1 MTKKPVKK
9 VEPMKIITS
18 GNLFIVLCSLFLIF
32 LIEMNADATEL
43 QPPSFHSY
51 LRQGI
56 DKAFNLETA
65 DAYVYIKK
73 AVELEPENPTGYA
86 FLAVLHWFFSEMSFN
101 TKDRDANQEAMLN
114 YVKESFAKGE
124 KRIKANPQDNQAY
137 FAIAL
142 AKIIKIHWA
151 TNQKHYFILAQE
163 ASNIWDYLEKAKGG
177 NGNQNY
183 DTYFLMGLFHYHLK
197 HVSGII
203 RFLSSALIVP
213 GSHQKGLQEL
223 ELAAKKGALLK
234 ELAQAELSSDYL
246 NFEKQPAK
254 ALPFTRE
261 LYKRFPGNY
270 NFLFALSSALADL
283 HRYEEAS
290 DIAKQ
295 IEKNIQACV
304 PPYAPQ
310 LQPRYNQL
318 MGRIFFNQGEYDRS
332 IEYFQNALKD
342 TSFYNARVRVWAF
355 VRMGMIHDIR
365 KQRNLAEEYYNKA
378 LEVEGG
384 EGAARIDAKK
394 YLITPYIPP
403 AKL

>member
-1 MTKKPVKK
+1 MK
-9 VEPMKIITS
+9 MKISKTLI
-18 GNLFIVLCSLFLIF
+18 LVLCSLFLISF
-32 LIEMNADATEL
+32 IETRVEATEL
-43 QPPSFHSY
+43 QPTQFHSY

-65 DAYVYIKK
+65 DAYACIKK
-73 AVELEPENPTGYA
+73 AVELEPENPAGYSY
-86 FLAVLHWFFSEMSFN
+86 LALLYWFSSEMSFDI
-101 TKDRDANQEAMLN
+101 KDRDANQEAMLS
-114 YVKESFAKGE
+114 YVKESLAKGE
-124 KRIKANPQDNQAY
+124 KRIKNNPQDNQAY

-142 AKIIKIHWA
+142 AKIVKIHWA
-151 TNQKHYFILAQE
+151 INQKHYFVLAQE
-163 ASNIWDYLEKAKGG
+163 TSNIWDYLEKAKGG

-203 RFLSSALIVP
+203 RFLSSAFIIP
-213 GSHQKGLQEL
+213 GSHQKGLPEL
-223 ELAAKKGALLK
+223 ELAAKKGDLLK
-234 ELAQAELSSDYL
+234 ELAQAELSSNYL

-261 LYKRFPGNY
+261 LNKKFPNNY
-270 NFLFALSSALADL
+270 NFLFALSSTLADL
-283 HRYEEAS
+283 HRFEEAS
-290 DIAKQ
+290 DTARQ

-304 PPYAPQ
+304 PPFVPQ

-318 MGRIFFNQGEYDRS
+318 MGRILFNQEEYDHS

-342 TSFYNARVRVWAF
+342 TSFYNAR
-355 VRMGMIHDIR
+355 
-365 KQRNLAEEYYNKA
+365 KQRNQAEEYYSKA

-384 EGAARIDAKK
+384 EGAARIEAKK
-394 YLITPYIPP
+394 YLLIPYTPP